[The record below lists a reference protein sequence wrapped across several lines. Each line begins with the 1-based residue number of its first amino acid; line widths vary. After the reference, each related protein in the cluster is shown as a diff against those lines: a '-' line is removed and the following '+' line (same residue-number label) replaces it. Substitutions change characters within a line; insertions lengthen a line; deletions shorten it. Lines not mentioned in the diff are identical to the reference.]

1 MDFNFDGALKNTQG
15 HLTFVSRK
23 WNKHFICSCTMKS
36 VFVAIR
42 VVLFIT
48 KTCPCNIEKK
58 IGCKNE
64 IFTGKFLMFFL
75 FLLKT

>member
-1 MDFNFDGALKNTQG
+1 MDINFDGALKNTQG

-23 WNKHFICSCTMKS
+23 WNKHSICTMKS

-58 IGCKNE
+58 KLVVKM
-64 IFTGKFLMFFL
+64 KFSPENF
-75 FLLKT
+75 